1 MYSYPATT
9 LDRNRLQ
16 VQRFNAYLEHF
27 LIIEFY
33 SFYDIIKCLYCEI
46 QYFRLSKIVKLESDL
61 VTPSKNASA
70 HLFFLSIIQLP
81 LCSVIEHSDCYC
93 THNRMT
99 DARFRQ
105 HVRFFIIL
113 LNIEFER
120 FGSHN

>member
-61 VTPSKNASA
+61 VTPRKNASA
-70 HLFFLSIIQLP
+70 HLFFFPLFSCHCAVLSNTRIVTALII
-81 LCSVIEHSDCYC
+81 V
-93 THNRMT
+93 
-99 DARFRQ
+99 
-105 HVRFFIIL
+105 
-113 LNIEFER
+113 
-120 FGSHN
+120 